1 MAQSIRWAL
10 FGLVMMIGQ
19 SIIKANFKRE
29 IIDTKTKGN
38 YKNVVIRIISRL
50 NFLLNAKTVNTI
62 IIKVLREETI
72 FHVLTAQE
80 TFAFCV

>member
-1 MAQSIRWAL
+1 
-10 FGLVMMIGQ
+10 MMIGQ

-29 IIDTKTKGN
+29 IIDTKTKGS

-50 NFLLNAKTVNTI
+50 NFLSNAKIVNTI